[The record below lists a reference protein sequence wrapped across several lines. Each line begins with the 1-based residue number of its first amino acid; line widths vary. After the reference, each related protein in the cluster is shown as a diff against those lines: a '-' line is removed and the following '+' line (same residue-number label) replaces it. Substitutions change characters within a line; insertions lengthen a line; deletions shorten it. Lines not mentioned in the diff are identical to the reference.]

1 MLSEEGGLF
10 GNCLCFN
17 DSWSITFSGQVE
29 FCQWYRGSICMTAIS
44 GVKKVEVLGGVS
56 MFLIFSLQIFQ
67 PEYTLLFKPS
77 IVGNFERKGGNT
89 CLQSVLRYRAFISNQ
104 IIFLF
109 QPQMVGGSELYFI
122 MSVACVEVSDN
133 LGELACF

>member
-17 DSWSITFSGQVE
+17 DSWSITFSDQVE

-44 GVKKVEVLGGVS
+44 RVKGVEVFRGGQHVFD
-56 MFLIFSLQIFQ
+56 FLPSDL
-67 PEYTLLFKPS
+67 PGYTLLFKPS

-122 MSVACVEVSDN
+122 MSVACVEVSDKS
-133 LGELACF
+133 GELACF